1 MVNPDRLQTTGTLI
15 NVVTDSAGRFILEVE
30 VDGQIIEWEI
40 DTGIEGLHNV
50 GAAAIEAARTQI
62 DVLRRYG
69 VRRIEQLTDRI
80 DTDIYKEP
88 R

>member
-1 MVNPDRLQTTGTLI
+1 MVMPAQFSGTLI
-15 NVVTDSAGRFILEVE
+15 NVVTDAAGRFILEVE

-40 DTGIEGLHNV
+40 DTGIEGLHEIAN
-50 GAAAIEAARTQI
+50 GAIEAARTQI
-62 DVLRRYG
+62 DVLRRLRR
-69 VRRIEQLTDRI
+69 RRIERFADRI